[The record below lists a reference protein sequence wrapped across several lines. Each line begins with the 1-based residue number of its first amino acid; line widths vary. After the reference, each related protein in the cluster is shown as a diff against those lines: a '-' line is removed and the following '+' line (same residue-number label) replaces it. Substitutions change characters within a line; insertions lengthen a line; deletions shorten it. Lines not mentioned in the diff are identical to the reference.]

1 MNISKELN
9 VNMRIK
15 FCRPTGSAY
24 SGKFSND
31 QYYLI
36 PFPYAEKYKSNIM
49 SSIRNGELFT
59 VTNIE
64 TVNLKNRLIK
74 ISAIRKETGK
84 LISFREE
91 DLGYFVTI

>member
-1 MNISKELN
+1 MNLTKELN
-9 VNMRIK
+9 VNMKIK

-36 PFPYAEKYKSNIM
+36 PFVYSDKYKNNIM
-49 SSIRNGELFT
+49 STIRNGELFI
-59 VTNIE
+59 VTNIQ
-64 TVNLKNRLIK
+64 TVNLKNRIIK

-84 LISFREE
+84 LINFREE
-91 DLGYFVTI
+91 DLGFFVTI